1 MYIKLIFSALKQATE
16 TVNWLHHASF
26 HLIPTHSFIYS
37 SIRQVTMWMKVFRH
51 ELLLGNYHEAL
62 QAVMDNPHPSKL
74 LHSFSSLYSFLFPHF
89 LYFLIFFRSSFM
101 PLLFHFDFIAF
112 IFYVIFHIFFH
123 FPSFIHSS
131 LSPIFSLCF
140 PFIQPL
146 KITHQK
152 LTLKTSRTAT
162 TATITPPS
170 PGEVIVCGSCCWCCV
185 RRRSTPSFHPCPS
198 TTSTQPSKPRCHLL

>member
-1 MYIKLIFSALKQATE
+1 
-16 TVNWLHHASF
+16 
-26 HLIPTHSFIYS
+26 
-37 SIRQVTMWMKVFRH
+37 
-51 ELLLGNYHEAL
+51 
-62 QAVMDNPHPSKL
+62 
-74 LHSFSSLYSFLFPHF
+74 
-89 LYFLIFFRSSFM
+89 M

-123 FPSFIHSS
+123 FPFFIHSS

-185 RRRSTPSFHPCPS
+185 RRKSTPSFHPCPS
-198 TTSTQPSKPRCHLL
+198 TTSTQPSKPRCHLLCGDGEEKEEEGETEEDDGSLNHLYILFYYYNFQYHSI